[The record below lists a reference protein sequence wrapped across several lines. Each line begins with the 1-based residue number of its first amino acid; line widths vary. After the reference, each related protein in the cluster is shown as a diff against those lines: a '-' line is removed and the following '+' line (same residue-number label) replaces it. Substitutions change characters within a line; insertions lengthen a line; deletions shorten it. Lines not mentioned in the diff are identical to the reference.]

1 MTLDVWLQPVAGED
15 PCGDNLEYDAE
26 FQQLEEAAT
35 EKRGEEFGRD
45 GGDVMRIEGKAANWN
60 EVRTLAE
67 GLLARSKDLRVAV
80 YLTRALLHTQ
90 GFSGIADGLALINGL
105 FEKFWEGVHP
115 RLEEE
120 DQDATIRVNAL
131 VPLGSLDAVVADVRG
146 SMVLKSRRYG
156 QLAVREIEIAQGR
169 LKPPAD
175 ARVHSESELGVLL
188 AAAVEEDP
196 GIRRVAGQALA
207 SLKAVTAIISE
218 RAGESVGVDF
228 KALQTVLF
236 NVDQAFA
243 SAVPEDLAADAAT
256 DVASEAPGSPD
267 LPTGRAR
274 AAAAAG
280 EISSREDVVRILGRL
295 CDYLV
300 RHEPTNPV
308 QILLRR
314 AQRMMNMSFLELM
327 HDLAPDGLEQAETVV
342 GEKLNKEE
350 E

>member
-15 PCGDNLEYDAE
+15 PCGENLEYDVE

-35 EKRGEEFGRD
+35 ERRGEEFGRD
-45 GGDVMRIEGKAANWN
+45 GGDVMRIEGKAVNWN
-60 EVRTLAE
+60 EVRSLAE
-67 GLLARSKDLRVAV
+67 GLLTRSKDLRVVV
-80 YLTRALLHTQ
+80 YLTRALLHTE
-90 GFSGIADGLALINGL
+90 GFAGIADGLALINGL
-105 FEKFWEGVHP
+105 FERFWEGVHP
-115 RLEEE
+115 RIEEE
-120 DQDATIRVNAL
+120 DRDATTRVNAL
-131 VPLGSLDAVVADVRG
+131 VPLASLDAVVADVRG
-146 SMVLKSRRYG
+146 SLVLKSRRYG

-188 AAAVEEDP
+188 AEAVDENP
-196 GIRRVAGQALA
+196 AIRRVAGQALA
-207 SLKAVTAIISE
+207 SLRAVTETLSE
-218 RAGESVGVDF
+218 RAGASSVVDF

-243 SAVPEDLAADAAT
+243 SAVPGDAAGDAAT
-256 DVASEAPGSPD
+256 ADADAVDSGPEPSA
-267 LPTGRAR
+267 GRVRPAIT
-274 AAAAAG
+274 AG
-280 EISSREDVVRILGRL
+280 EINSREDVVRILGRL
-295 CDYLV
+295 CEYLV

-327 HDLAPDGLEQAETVV
+327 HDVAPDGLEQAETVV